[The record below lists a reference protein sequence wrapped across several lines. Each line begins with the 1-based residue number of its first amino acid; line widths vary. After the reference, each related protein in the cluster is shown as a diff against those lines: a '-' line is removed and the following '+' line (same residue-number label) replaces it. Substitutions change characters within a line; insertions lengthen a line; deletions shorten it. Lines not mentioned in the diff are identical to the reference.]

1 MVDSFEKIFKDITQS
16 INPNKAWEEW
26 LDYMID
32 INLFTTRNQNLDF
45 NGREK
50 QYFELFK
57 AWVQIMYDEVKKE
70 TTNNGVTGWSDYL
83 GTFYE
88 ENVKT
93 SYHASARG
101 QFFTPPHICDVMAE
115 MTMFE
120 KDYKDEFLM
129 DSCCGSG
136 RFILAGHNKEPRII
150 GYGIDLDPI
159 ACKMAVMNLWVHGC
173 RGTIIN
179 GNSLSNEFI
188 QGWKVN
194 QYLGIGLPTPHIE
207 IINGFEEAHQFL
219 GRQPKRSIEYCKAEE
234 ETVKKEIQSNLDKF
248 VEV

>member
-1 MVDSFEKIFKDITQS
+1 MS
-16 INPNKAWEEW
+16 IWENW
-26 LDYMID
+26 LDYCID
-32 INLFTTRNQNLDF
+32 INLLTF
-45 NGREK
+45 EK
-50 QYFELFK
+50 QDMDFHGNEEEYYQLFSTWLK
-57 AWVQIMYDEVKKE
+57 LMYDEVRE
-70 TTNNGVTGWSDYL
+70 DVRQIGVTGWSDYL

-88 ENVKT
+88 KYVQSTGN
-93 SYHASARG
+93 ASSRG
-101 QFFTPPHICDVMAE
+101 QFFTTPHICDLMAE
-115 MTMFE
+115 IVMG
-120 KDYKDEFLM
+120 YNSYVDEFLL